1 MFQIERLEKI
11 KQILTEQKS
20 ADVIWLSSYLKVSEV
35 TIRRDLEKLESEGLS
50 LIHIFTVAGV
60 AARDRLYPGEQ
71 TDPGTGAAEDD

>member
-35 TIRRDLEKLESEGLS
+35 TIRRDLEKLESEGFLKRTYEMC
-50 LIHIFTVAGV
+50 I
-60 AARDRLYPGEQ
+60 RDSCYD
-71 TDPGTGAAEDD
+71 TDQS